1 MKYMLLIYNNPDVMD
16 AMSDDERNA
25 TMNKAGEIMEEL
37 TKSGELVGGEAL
49 AHPSNTKTV
58 RLVNG
63 AVSAT
68 DGPFVEAKELL
79 AGFITVE
86 VDSVE
91 RAIEIAARW
100 PDAEYGAM
108 EVRPLM
114 DTSGMEM

>member
-1 MKYMLLIYNNPDVMD
+1 MKYMLLIYNNPETME
-16 AMSDDERNA
+16 AMSEEERNKVFA
-25 TMNKAGEIMEEL
+25 DVDALMAEL

-63 AVSAT
+63 VTVAT
-68 DGPFVEAKELL
+68 DGPFMEAKELL

-86 VDSVE
+86 AESLE
-91 RAIEIAARW
+91 RAIEIAGRW
-100 PDAEYGAM
+100 PDAKWGAM

-114 DTSGMEM
+114 DTAGMEM